1 MKNGVINLK
10 TENLLSQVETVR
22 ADLNM
27 NPLGVPES
35 VTKAIA
41 DNMSQLSVYPDH
53 TTKKLKEAISAY
65 SGAKTDD
72 IIVGGSSY
80 EFVKILCEFTSPKKA
95 ILITPGAQNYEKLLS
110 MNGCE
115 IIYYSTPEEED
126 FTLDIADFISKLS
139 EDIDIIFISNPNGTT
154 SQIIDAESL
163 EFIAK
168 ICDGNNITMVVDEE
182 YMDFVDDLESNS
194 AISLTSEYENVIVL
208 RNTTKFFAVPGL
220 RLAYMI
226 TSNPVLKKTL
236 EITGLPFAIGKLV
249 EAAGVAMFTDEKY
262 IAESRE
268 LIRTERNLVYS
279 ALSTH
284 KSIKLYKPAANF
296 ILIRILRDA
305 ISAGDVVDYC
315 MPKGLYIRSCADIG
329 GLDNKYIRFCFMNPK
344 QDDLLVNTVLEIV

>member
-1 MKNGVINLK
+1 
-10 TENLLSQVETVR
+10 
-22 ADLNM
+22 
-27 NPLGVPES
+27 
-35 VTKAIA
+35 
-41 DNMSQLSVYPDH
+41 
-53 TTKKLKEAISAY
+53 
-65 SGAKTDD
+65 
-72 IIVGGSSY
+72 
-80 EFVKILCEFTSPKKA
+80 
-95 ILITPGAQNYEKLLS
+95 

-182 YMDFVDDLESNS
+182 YMDFVDDLERNS
-194 AISLTSEYENVIVL
+194 AIPLTSEYENVIVL

-305 ISAGDVVDYC
+305 IFGVINCGCRLLATAHGYSMDDVRDRAGIRRLVENRVFERYVVLGGD
-315 MPKGLYIRSCADIG
+315 KAGQISDIFDG
-329 GLDNKYIRFCFMNPK
+329 QGNRLCWYD
-344 QDDLLVNTVLEIV
+344 

>member
-53 TTKKLKEAISAY
+53 TTKKLKEVISAY

-182 YMDFVDDLESNS
+182 YMDFVDDLERNS
-194 AISLTSEYENVIVL
+194 AIPLTSEYENVIVL

-226 TSNPVLKKTL
+226 TSNPVLKKTCL
-236 EITGLPFAIGKLV
+236 LYTSD
-249 EAAGVAMFTDEKY
+249 AA
-262 IAESRE
+262 
-268 LIRTERNLVYS
+268 
-279 ALSTH
+279 
-284 KSIKLYKPAANF
+284 
-296 ILIRILRDA
+296 
-305 ISAGDVVDYC
+305 
-315 MPKGLYIRSCADIG
+315 
-329 GLDNKYIRFCFMNPK
+329 
-344 QDDLLVNTVLEIV
+344 DD

>member
-194 AISLTSEYENVIVL
+194 AIPLTSEYENVIVL

-226 TSNPVLKKTL
+226 
-236 EITGLPFAIGKLV
+236 I
-249 EAAGVAMFTDEKY
+249 
-262 IAESRE
+262 ESCSQE
-268 LIRTERNLVYS
+268 
-279 ALSTH
+279 
-284 KSIKLYKPAANF
+284 
-296 ILIRILRDA
+296 
-305 ISAGDVVDYC
+305 
-315 MPKGLYIRSCADIG
+315 
-329 GLDNKYIRFCFMNPK
+329 
-344 QDDLLVNTVLEIV
+344 NT

>member
-53 TTKKLKEAISAY
+53 NTKKLKEAISAY

-194 AISLTSEYENVIVL
+194 AIPLTSEYENVIVL

-236 EITGLPFAIGKLV
+236 EITGLPFSIGKLV

-329 GLDNKYIRFCFMNPK
+329 GLDKKYIRCCFMNPK

>member
-53 TTKKLKEAISAY
+53 NTKKLKEAISAY
-65 SGAKTDD
+65 SGAKADD

-168 ICDGNNITMVVDEE
+168 ICDGNNITM
-182 YMDFVDDLESNS
+182 
-194 AISLTSEYENVIVL
+194 SLT
-208 RNTTKFFAVPGL
+208 RNTWIL
-220 RLAYMI
+220 LMI
-226 TSNPVLKKTL
+226 WRV
-236 EITGLPFAIGKLV
+236 ILPFL
-249 EAAGVAMFTDEKY
+249 
-262 IAESRE
+262 SH
-268 LIRTERNLVYS
+268 RNTRM
-279 ALSTH
+279 LSCCETQR
-284 KSIKLYKPAANF
+284 NF
-296 ILIRILRDA
+296 LQFPDSGWHI
-305 ISAGDVVDYC
+305 
-315 MPKGLYIRSCADIG
+315 
-329 GLDNKYIRFCFMNPK
+329 
-344 QDDLLVNTVLEIV
+344 